1 MRIRI
6 VYSLKNSSNNS
17 NTNNFDDDD
26 DDIDKDDEIDSGS
39 CDKDDYNFCFIMK
52 RKYFTWIFLQRALYN
67 ILVLAPFCRGIL
79 IMGDLTWAR

>member
-39 CDKDDYNFCFIMK
+39 CDKDDKDDYNFLFYNEEEIL
-52 RKYFTWIFLQRALYN
+52 LQCALYN
-67 ILVLAPFCRGIL
+67 ILVLAPFSRGIL